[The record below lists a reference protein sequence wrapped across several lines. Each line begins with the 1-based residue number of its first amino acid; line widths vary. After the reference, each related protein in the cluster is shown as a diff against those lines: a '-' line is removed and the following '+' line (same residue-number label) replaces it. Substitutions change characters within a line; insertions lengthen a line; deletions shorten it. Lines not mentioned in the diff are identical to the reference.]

1 MFTSP
6 GIFASIE
13 LKKKEIKKLLT
24 KEMKTQIIGDN
35 RVHATDTGSV
45 EVQVAM
51 LSERIQTLTSHV
63 TGYKKDHSSK
73 TGLMK
78 LVGQR
83 KRLLAYLKREDLS
96 RYEKLIQ
103 KLKLRK

>member
-1 MFTSP
+1 
-6 GIFASIE
+6 
-13 LKKKEIKKLLT
+13 LLNKEVKT
-24 KEMKTQIIGDN
+24 KIVGDN
-35 RVHATDTGSV
+35 RVHASDTGSV
-45 EVQVAM
+45 EVQVAL
-51 LSERIQTLTSHV
+51 LSEQIRALTHHAI
-63 TGYKKDHSSK
+63 TNKKDHSSK

-83 KRLLAYLKREDLS
+83 KRLLAYLKREDQP